1 VSPSP
6 ARTSSAAI
14 VEAGRT
20 LLEERGLDAVTMANV
35 AQLVGIKAP
44 SLYKHVEDRADLL
57 DLIVAD
63 TARELTAV
71 LAAAGR
77 GRKEPADRI
86 RRIAV
91 AYRRFARRRPRA
103 SALLFADLGEDR
115 SAPLDD
121 LAAAATPVVDATTAL
136 VGPDRALAAARALTA
151 FAHGFTSMEQAGAFR
166 LGGRVDEA
174 FDTGLD
180 ALIAGLIRT
189 DD

>member
-1 VSPSP
+1 MDP
-6 ARTSSAAI
+6 AVRIGGFAVAS
-14 VEAGRT
+14 
-20 LLEERGLDAVTMANV
+20 RGF
-35 AQLVGIKAP
+35 P
-44 SLYKHVEDRADLL
+44 
-57 DLIVAD
+57 
-63 TARELTAV
+63 
-71 LAAAGR
+71 R
-77 GRKEPADRI
+77 GR
-86 RRIAV
+86 RRGA
-91 AYRRFARRRPRA
+91 AH
-103 SALLFADLGEDR
+103 LFAYLGEDR